1 MSAYSNIK
9 QDTCRGG
16 RDVTK
21 LWVLG
26 TRRDPHTVTGRPA
39 NTRLPGR
46 APGGTFMSSRT
57 TRRIAAAL
65 LTTAAL
71 GAAALP
77 AAADSG
83 RQQARPSHVEISAVQ
98 YDSPG
103 FDDRSNRSL
112 NKEWVELTN
121 TGRRAV
127 NLEGWTLSDEDG
139 HTYSFGHYRLRG
151 HESVRVHTGE
161 GRDGRGHVFQ
171 DRRAYVWDNRSDT
184 ATLRNDNNRRIDTEP
199 WGHDHGGH
207 HRR

>member
-1 MSAYSNIK
+1 
-9 QDTCRGG
+9 
-16 RDVTK
+16 
-21 LWVLG
+21 
-26 TRRDPHTVTGRPA
+26 
-39 NTRLPGR
+39 
-46 APGGTFMSSRT
+46 MSSRT

-83 RQQARPSHVEISAVQ
+83 RQQARPSHVKITAVQ

-103 FDDRSNRSL
+103 RDDRSNRSL
-112 NKEWVELTN
+112 NKEWVEITN
-121 TGRRAV
+121 EGRRGV
-127 NLEGWTLSDEDG
+127 NLEGWTLADEDG
-139 HTYSFGHYRLRG
+139 HTYTFSHYRLRG

-161 GRDGRGHVFQ
+161 GRDSRGHVFQ

-184 ATLRNDNNRRIDTEP
+184 ATLRNDNNRRVDTES
-199 WGHDHGGH
+199 WGRGHGGHGGGH